1 MRVKE
6 CDRLAVMASQLTRL
20 GARLE
25 EQGDGL
31 TIYGETTL
39 QGNQVDSHG
48 DHRIAMSLAIAA
60 LRATGSTH
68 IDNAD
73 AATISYPSFIPTLAQ
88 LCHLPISSY
97 SSSQPG

>member
-1 MRVKE
+1 
-6 CDRLAVMASQLTRL
+6 
-20 GARLE
+20 
-25 EQGDGL
+25 
-31 TIYGETTL
+31 
-39 QGNQVDSHG
+39 
-48 DHRIAMSLAIAA
+48 MSLAIAA

-88 LCHLPISSY
+88 LCHLPISSF